1 MLRIR
6 KHSRAVAMA
15 AGRGSM
21 GGAVQIAGA
30 AALLAG
36 ALASSGAQAQCTG
49 PGTQFGGAGSINAL
63 TSVIGTVN
71 TAFLTAGSAYV
82 ATPASGPD
90 QQGGGVWVR
99 TVGGTAETQ
108 SNSVLNGSFNFKFED
123 VDPQNNRSQTIG
135 GMSCN
140 TKVRQDFAGFQAG
153 HDIALLNSGGSGANW
168 HLGVLAGYVG
178 AQIKDQT
185 PDNPGAPIAAKMTG
199 NFDVPFAGV
208 YSTFSK
214 GNFFADAQAR
224 LDYYQSEILDQ
235 RLDARGYSLTGSMG
249 YRLGLGGEWS
259 LEPAIGGV
267 YSRAEVDPLRSSGNF
282 WTQQGGTPFPVFGSV
297 QVNDVESVLG
307 HASLKLRTSV
317 ALNGGQIVAYP
328 FVTAA
333 VFHEFAGDAT
343 ASVVA
348 ANDQYASL
356 PTGAYYYSGSGT
368 ISASRVGTYAQF
380 GAGSSFQFAGTG
392 WLGFARVDYRTGDNI
407 QGITANAGL
416 RYQLN
421 PETGGLKDSGS
432 LKDAQ
437 AGYSWTG
444 PYLGAFAGSTSGSTP
459 WSADWVE
466 PDQKTPD
473 FAGYLAG
480 VHAGYNYQM
489 GRAVWG
495 VDADYGLSNAHGA
508 KLCADNPQL
517 DCRTDLNSLGS
528 LTARAGYTWGR
539 ALFYAKGG
547 LAFGEVQEGEKA
559 IHPIPSHWGTPPHDG
574 ATSTNWEYGWTAGGG
589 MEFALADRWSAKA
602 EYMHYE
608 LAAESFLVGFH
619 NDDKFNVNS
628 STGGDRVVVGLSYH
642 FGR

>member
-1 MLRIR
+1 
-6 KHSRAVAMA
+6 
-15 AGRGSM
+15 M
-21 GGAVQIAGA
+21 GGAVQIAARA
-30 AALLAG
+30 AVLLAG

-71 TAFLTAGSAYV
+71 TAFLTGGSAYV
-82 ATPASGPD
+82 AAPASGPD

-108 SNSVLNGSFNFKFED
+108 SNSTLNGSFNFKFED
-123 VDPQNNRSQTIG
+123 TQNSQNNTSQTIG

-168 HLGVLAGYVG
+168 HFGVLAGYVG

-185 PDNPGAPIAAKMTG
+185 ADNPGAPIAAKMTG
-199 NFDVPFAGV
+199 NFDVPFAGI

-249 YRLGLGGEWS
+249 YRLGLGGDWS

-267 YSRAEVDPLRSSGNF
+267 YSHAEVDPLRASGNL
-282 WTQQGGTPFPVFGSV
+282 WTQQGGTAYPVFGTV

-328 FVTAA
+328 FVTAS
-333 VFHEFAGDAT
+333 VFHEFASDAT

-348 ANDQYASL
+348 ANDQYAL
-356 PTGAYYYSGSGT
+356 PPSGAYTYQGSGT

-392 WLGFARVDYRTGDNI
+392 WLGFARVDYRVGDNI
-407 QGITANAGL
+407 QGVTANAGL

-432 LKDAQ
+432 LKDAPQ

-459 WSADWVE
+459 WSADWIE
-466 PDQKTPD
+466 PAQKTPD

-480 VHAGYNYQM
+480 VHAGYNYQT
-489 GRAVWG
+489 GRIVWG
-495 VDADYGLSNAHGA
+495 VEADYGLSNAHGA

-517 DCRTDLNSLGS
+517 DCRTDLDTLGS

-547 LAFGEVQEGEKA
+547 WAFGEVKEGEKA

-574 ATSTNWEYGWTAGGG
+574 VTSTDWESGWTAGGG
-589 MEFALADRWSAKA
+589 MEFALTERWSAKA

-608 LAAESFLVGFH
+608 LAKKNFVVGS
-619 NDDKFNVNS
+619 DAAGTEYKMGA
-628 STGGDRVVVGLSYH
+628 STEGDRVVAGLSYH